1 MICTTFVCLF
11 LMASAALQVAAEP
24 PARGAI
30 VATISGSAQPIDVT
44 LLLRQGDEWK
54 EVDRRPLTPSAR
66 EVRFE
71 KLPAGVFQV
80 LVRGAGST
88 EQFATKMV
96 IGDGDTRHALIAV
109 DPMIVKGHLTIGG
122 HATGP
127 GSISLRHKEFRWQG
141 TASVATDGT
150 FQFPLWQRGPYISGV
165 RAAAIATP
173 YIATI
178 DLEGTS
184 PIQLSIEIPDAAI
197 NGVVRDA
204 KSGAPVSNASV
215 ALQSNSASGEHHVSV
230 LSDKEGRFN
239 FNGLPFGRHTVRVV
253 SPKYLEPL
261 PIVIELDSTRSRRD
275 LDVPLETGIRT
286 TVVVL
291 DAGNRPVANAAL
303 FAVVDARRRSR
314 GSTDEKGSALLP
326 LPESGGVTLVA
337 IANERGFAV
346 VRLERTTAGR
356 VTLHLLPAASSLRI
370 RALTTDGKPM
380 PRFSVLMR
388 YEGEL
393 MPLEVAEELTVSQ
406 GLQFIT
412 NEASEMSL
420 RNIPSG
426 RYEFSPF
433 RTTEEAE
440 SILAAGNGVTPPIQV
455 DVHPGENSI
464 VVKFAAR

>member
-1 MICTTFVCLF
+1 MFAYLF
-11 LMASAALQVAAEP
+11 LMAASGMQVAAEP
-24 PARGAI
+24 PVRGAI
-30 VATISGSAQPIDVT
+30 VATISGSVQPLEIT
-44 LLLRQGDEWK
+44 LLLRQDDEWK

-88 EQFATKMV
+88 EQFASKLV
-96 IGDGDTRHALIAV
+96 IGDGDTRRALIAV
-109 DPMIVKGHLTIGG
+109 DPLIVKGRVTIGG
-122 HATGP
+122 HAAGP

-141 TASVATDGT
+141 TASVAADGT
-150 FQFPLWQRGPYISGV
+150 FQFPLWQRGLYISGV

-184 PIQLSIEIPDAAI
+184 PIQLSIDIPDAAI

-204 KSGAPVSNASV
+204 KSGAPISNASV
-215 ALQSNSASGEHHVSV
+215 ALQSNSAGGEHHVSV

-261 PIVIELDSTRSRRD
+261 PIVVELDSTKSRRD
-275 LDVPLETGIRT
+275 IDVPLESGIRT
-286 TVVVL
+286 TVLVI
-291 DAGNRPVANAAL
+291 DAVNRPVANAAL

-314 GSTDEKGSALLP
+314 GSTDEKGSALLS
-326 LPESGGVTLVA
+326 LPESGAETLFAIPNEGGFAVARLDRAVAGGVTLHV
-337 IANERGFAV
+337 
-346 VRLERTTAGR
+346 
-356 VTLHLLPAASSLRI
+356 LHAASSLRI
-370 RALTTDGKPM
+370 RATTTDGKPM
-380 PRFSVLMR
+380 PRFSTLMR
-388 YEGEL
+388 YEGEI

-406 GLQFIT
+406 GLQFTT
-412 NEASEMSL
+412 NEASEMYL
-420 RNIPSG
+420 RNIPAG
-426 RYEFSPF
+426 RYEFWPF
-433 RTTEEAE
+433 RTPEEAE
-440 SILAAGNGVTPPIQV
+440 SILAAGSGVTPPIQV
-455 DVHPGENSI
+455 DVHAGENSI